1 MKIIEI
7 LEVFGSLYLVYHD
20 YFLNR
25 LAQISWVYQD
35 DARFEAY
42 WFMVHGRIKMMQVL
56 EQRGPDIALCDSS
69 SLSVYNTV

>member
-7 LEVFGSLYLVYHD
+7 SEVFGSLYLVYQD

-42 WFMVHGRIKMMQVL
+42 WFMVHRRIKMMQVL

-69 SLSVYNTV
+69 SLLVYNTV